1 MGFDVT
7 TSILDEGIFE
17 LFNHMFEDPD
27 TYLKTNKSMSL
38 IRDLEL
44 LPSAIGLARTLAPN
58 YKDGQKTNYLAHM
71 SQLNNNLGRG
81 LPLFDKLVTRIGQEF
96 TGDNREVICL
106 PKNPNDNI
114 LAVAVSNNIR
124 RLHEQYHLSETGIL
138 LKTDEGWCA
147 WSSLENQDQIG
158 VELISIIQSLDSLE
172 KQEITFEEHPRP
184 GCKQKI
190 EEIDTRLTILNQ
202 YKDGKRI
209 KLERCQRK
217 QEEDDLTDEE
227 SEWLTEVISQTESEL
242 SQVETKIKQISE
254 LYDKQDYE
262 IIFSRS

>member
-44 LPSAIGLARTLAPN
+44 LPSAIGLARTLVPN
-58 YKDGQKTNYLAHM
+58 YKDGQKTNYLVHM

-106 PKNPNDNI
+106 PKI
-114 LAVAVSNNIR
+114 LM
-124 RLHEQYHLSETGIL
+124 
-138 LKTDEGWCA
+138 
-147 WSSLENQDQIG
+147 
-158 VELISIIQSLDSLE
+158 
-172 KQEITFEEHPRP
+172 
-184 GCKQKI
+184 
-190 EEIDTRLTILNQ
+190 TI
-202 YKDGKRI
+202 
-209 KLERCQRK
+209 
-217 QEEDDLTDEE
+217 
-227 SEWLTEVISQTESEL
+227 
-242 SQVETKIKQISE
+242 
-254 LYDKQDYE
+254 
-262 IIFSRS
+262 F